1 MIEHVIGEVTEYGPG
16 DTRVM
21 TVERS
26 AGIVLWRRAPIA
38 RSDGPEGGVAIEVL
52 LGHMGGPFWS
62 RKDDGAWS
70 IAKGLPDPGEAAI
83 DAARREF
90 SEEFGSPV
98 PPGELIDLGEFRQS
112 SKKIVT
118 AWALELVG
126 PDVIALDAFVS
137 NTFEIEWP
145 PRSGRVQSF
154 PEIDRIAWFD
164 LDTARR
170 KVVGGQAAVFDLL
183 VESIGHG

>member
-1 MIEHVIGEVTEYGPG
+1 
-16 DTRVM
+16 M

-26 AGIVLWRRAPIA
+26 AGIVLWRRAPTG
-38 RSDGPEGGVAIEVL
+38 RPEPVRGAAIEVL

-90 SEEFGSPV
+90 SEEFGAPV
-98 PPGELIDLGEFRQS
+98 PPGELVDLGEFRQS
-112 SKKIVT
+112 SKKTVT
-118 AWALELVG
+118 AWALELVDA
-126 PDVIALDAFVS
+126 DVIDLNAVVS

-145 PRSGRVQSF
+145 PKSGRTQSF

-183 VESIGHG
+183 LGAIDRG